1 MPLPV
6 LPILGVIGS
15 LLEKV
20 LPDPKAAM
28 EAKLKMLEL
37 AQAGEFKELDAA
49 LEVARGQME
58 INKVEA
64 ASAGVFKGGWRPAAG
79 WVCVI
84 GLGYTFLL
92 RPVLPW
98 VVSVTGMA
106 EVPELPP
113 IETMDLMVLL
123 SGMLGLGG
131 MRSFERVRGK
141 V

>member
-6 LPILGVIGS
+6 PPLLGVIGQV
-15 LLEKV
+15 LDKI
-20 LPDPKAAM
+20 LPDPKASA
-28 EAKLKMLEL
+28 EAKYKMLEL

-92 RPVLPW
+92 RPILPW
-98 VVSVTGMA
+98 VVSVAGLA

>member
-6 LPILGVIGS
+6 PPLLGVIGQV
-15 LLEKV
+15 LDKI
-20 LPDPKAAM
+20 LPDPKASA
-28 EAKLKMLEL
+28 EAKYKMLEL

-92 RPVLPW
+92 RPILPW
-98 VVSVTGMA
+98 VVSVAGLA

-141 V
+141 A

>member
-6 LPILGVIGS
+6 LPLLGVIGQV
-15 LLEKV
+15 LDKI
-20 LPDPKAAM
+20 LPDPKASA
-28 EAKLKMLEL
+28 EAKYKMLEL

-64 ASAGVFKGGWRPAAG
+64 ASPGLFKGGWRPAAG

-92 RPVLPW
+92 RPILPW
-98 VVSVTGMA
+98 VVSVAGLA

-131 MRSFERVRGK
+131 MRSFERARGK
-141 V
+141 A